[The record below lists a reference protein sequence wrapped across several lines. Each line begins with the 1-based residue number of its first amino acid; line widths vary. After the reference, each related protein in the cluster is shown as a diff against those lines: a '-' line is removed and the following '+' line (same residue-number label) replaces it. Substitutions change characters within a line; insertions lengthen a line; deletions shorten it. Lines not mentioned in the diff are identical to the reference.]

1 MVYYNRDINIG
12 LGEST
17 MSLDTTDIDSRL
29 AFFGELLSCHTQF
42 YLWSYDPEGSLL
54 GTNCPDLVLNKIFQ
68 KSACYDKMME
78 NANLSELPVIMSIPF
93 GLMWAAAFERDAGE
107 LVRIHL
113 LGPVFTTEPTMSDFY
128 HSLGGSGISPHW
140 RPKLVRV
147 LQSVPVVT
155 YTTFSQQVAMLH
167 YCVTG
172 EKIVISDITFQQLGS
187 VSTSGPPSSD
197 SERRSDRAKLYMAEQ
212 AMLQMIREGNVN
224 YEGALQTTA
233 NTSSQ
238 SSQNLAG
245 SALQKAKV
253 SRIIFTTLCSR
264 AAMEGGVSPEVAY
277 TRADNYVQDIVNA
290 STVTE
295 VSNIGKS
302 LYEDFIHL
310 AHKQRTNQKYSK
322 PIQNCCDYIENHLG
336 EPISISVLAKRIGYS
351 DYYLSRKFK
360 AETGDSVGDYIKF
373 AKIERAKLLLTT
385 TQMSIQSISDSLGF
399 GTRNFFSETFRKIA
413 GMPPAAYRKKHQ
425 YL

>member
-1 MVYYNRDINIG
+1 
-12 LGEST
+12 
-17 MSLDTTDIDSRL
+17 MSLDMTDIDSRL
-29 AFFGELLSCHTQF
+29 TFFGELLSCHARF
-42 YLWSYDPEGSLL
+42 YLWSYDPVGSLL
-54 GTNCPDLVLNKIFQ
+54 DTNCPDLVLNKVFQ
-68 KSACYDKMME
+68 RSPCYTKMLESAS
-78 NANLSELPVIMSIPF
+78 LSELPVIMSVPF
-93 GLMWAAAFERDAGE
+93 GLMWTAVFERDGGE

-128 HSLGGSGISPHW
+128 HALGGSDVSPHW
-140 RPKLVRV
+140 RPKLIRIM
-147 LQSVPVVT
+147 QRVPVVT
-155 YTTFSQQVAMLH
+155 YTAFSQQAVMLH

-172 EKIVISDITFQQLGS
+172 EKIISTDITFQQLG
-187 VSTSGPPSSD
+187 GPSSAELPSAG
-197 SERRSDRAKLYMAEQ
+197 SERQSDRARLYMAEQ
-212 AMLQMIREGNVN
+212 AMLHMIREGNVD
-224 YEGALQTTA
+224 YEEALHTTS

-253 SRIIFTTLCSR
+253 SRIVFATLCSR

-277 TRADNYVQDIVNA
+277 TRADNYIQDIVNA
-290 STVTE
+290 KTVTE
-295 VSNIGKS
+295 VSSISKS

-310 AHKQRTNQKYSK
+310 VHKQRTNLKYSK

-336 EPISISVLAKRIGYS
+336 EPISISLLAQRIGYS

-360 AETGDSVGDYIKF
+360 AETGDSIGDYIKF
-373 AKIERAKLLLTT
+373 AKVERAKLLLTT
-385 TQMSIQSISDSLGF
+385 TQLSIQSISDSLGF

-413 GMPPAAYRKKHQ
+413 GMPPAAYRKQYQ

>member
-1 MVYYNRDINIG
+1 
-12 LGEST
+12 
-17 MSLDTTDIDSRL
+17 MSLDMTDIDSRL
-29 AFFGELLSCHTQF
+29 AFFGELLSCHTRF
-42 YLWSYDPEGSLL
+42 YLWSYDPDGSLL
-54 GTNCPDLVLNKIFQ
+54 DTNCPDLVLNKVFQ
-68 KSACYDKMME
+68 RSPCYTKMLESAS
-78 NANLSELPVIMSIPF
+78 LSELPVIMSVPF
-93 GLMWAAAFERDAGE
+93 GLMWTAVFERDEGE

-128 HSLGGSGISPHW
+128 HNLSDSGISSHW
-140 RPKLVRV
+140 RPKLIRI
-147 LQSVPVVT
+147 LQRVPVIT
-155 YTTFSQQVAMLH
+155 YTTFSQQAVMLH

-172 EKIVISDITFQQLGS
+172 EKIITTDITFQQLG
-187 VSTSGPPSSD
+187 GPSLAEPPPAG
-197 SERRSDRAKLYMAEQ
+197 SERQSDRARLYMAEQ
-212 AMLQMIREGNVN
+212 AMLHMIREGNVD
-224 YEGALQTTA
+224 YEEALHTTA

-290 STVTE
+290 KTVTE
-295 VSNIGKS
+295 VSGISKS

-310 AHKQRTNQKYSK
+310 VHKQRTNLKYSK

-336 EPISISVLAKRIGYS
+336 EPISISLLAQRIGYS

-360 AETGDSVGDYIKF
+360 AETGDSIGDYIKF
-373 AKIERAKLLLTT
+373 AKVERAKLLLTT
-385 TQMSIQSISDSLGF
+385 TQLSIQSISDSLGF

-413 GMPPAAYRKKHQ
+413 GMPPAAYRKQYQ

>member
-1 MVYYNRDINIG
+1 
-12 LGEST
+12 
-17 MSLDTTDIDSRL
+17 MSLDMTEIDSRL
-29 AFFGELLSCHTQF
+29 AFFGELLSCHTRF

-54 GTNCPDLVLNKIFQ
+54 STNCPDLVLNKIFQ
-68 KSACYDKMME
+68 KSACYDRMME
-78 NANLSELPVIMSIPF
+78 NASLSELPVIMSIPF
-93 GLMWAAAFERDAGE
+93 GLMWAAAFERSEDE

-113 LGPVFTTEPTMSDFY
+113 LGPIFTTEPVMSDFY
-128 HSLGGSGISPHW
+128 HSLGGSSVTPHW
-140 RPKLVRV
+140 RPKLIRI
-147 LQSVPVVT
+147 LQRVPVVT

-172 EKIVISDITFQQLGS
+172 EKIIISDITFQQLG
-187 VSTSGPPSSD
+187 TSAAAAPLASD

-212 AMLQMIREGNVN
+212 AMLQMIREGNLN
-224 YEGALQTTA
+224 YEDALQTTA

-253 SRIIFTTLCSR
+253 SRIVFTTLCSR

-290 STVTE
+290 TTVTE

-310 AHKQRTNQKYSK
+310 AHKQRTNLKYSK
-322 PIQNCCDYIENHLG
+322 PIQNCCDYIENHLD
-336 EPISISVLAKRIGYS
+336 EPISISLLAQRIGYT

-360 AETGDSVGDYIKF
+360 AETGDSISDYIKF

-385 TQMSIQSISDSLGF
+385 TQMSIQAISDSLGF
-399 GTRNFFSETFRKIA
+399 STRNFFATTFCKIA
-413 GMPPAAYRKKHQ
+413 GVPPAAYRKQHQ

>member
-1 MVYYNRDINIG
+1 
-12 LGEST
+12 
-17 MSLDTTDIDSRL
+17 MSLDATAIDSRL
-29 AFFGELLSCHTQF
+29 AFFGELLSCHTRF
-42 YLWSYDPEGSLL
+42 YLWSYDSEGSLL

-68 KSACYDKMME
+68 KSACYNKMME
-78 NANLSELPVIMSIPF
+78 NASLSELPIIMSIPF
-93 GLMWAAAFERDAGE
+93 GLMWAAAFERDEGK

-128 HSLGGSGISPHW
+128 HNLSDTGISSHW
-140 RPKLVRV
+140 RPKLIRI
-147 LQSVPVVT
+147 LQRVPVIT
-155 YTTFSQQVAMLH
+155 YTAFSQQAVMLH

-172 EKIVISDITFQQLGS
+172 EKIITTDITFQHLGAS
-187 VSTSGPPSSD
+187 SASSLPSAD
-197 SERRSDRAKLYMAEQ
+197 NERRSDRTRLYMAEQ
-212 AMLQMIREGNVN
+212 AMLHMIREGNLD
-224 YEGALQTTA
+224 YEDALHTTS

-238 SSQNLAG
+238 SSQNLSG

-290 STVTE
+290 KTVTE
-295 VSNIGKS
+295 VSSIGKS
-302 LYEDFIHL
+302 LYEDFVQL
-310 AHKQRTNQKYSK
+310 VHKQRTNLKYSK
-322 PIQNCCDYIENHLG
+322 PVQNCCDYIENHLG
-336 EPISISVLAKRIGYS
+336 EPISISLLAQRIGYS

-360 AETGDSVGDYIKF
+360 AETGDSIGDYIKF
-373 AKIERAKLLLTT
+373 VKIERAKLLLAT

-413 GMPPAAYRKKHQ
+413 GMPPAAYRKQHQ

>member
-1 MVYYNRDINIG
+1 
-12 LGEST
+12 

-29 AFFGELLSCHTQF
+29 AFFGELLSCHTRF

-54 GTNCPDLVLNKIFQ
+54 GTNCPDLVLNKVFQ
-68 KSACYDKMME
+68 KSACYKKMME
-78 NANLSELPVIMSIPF
+78 NASLSELPVIMSIPF
-93 GLMWAAAFERDAGE
+93 GLMWAAAFERSAGE

-113 LGPVFTTEPTMSDFY
+113 LGPIFTTEPTMSDFY
-128 HSLGGSGISPHW
+128 HSLDDSVISPHW
-140 RPKLVRV
+140 RPKLIRIM
-147 LQSVPVVT
+147 QRVPVVT
-155 YTTFSQQVAMLH
+155 YTTFSQQAIMLH
-167 YCVTG
+167 YCVTE
-172 EKIVISDITFQQLGS
+172 EKIIASDITFQQLGPLS
-187 VSTSGPPSSD
+187 SSSLPPAD
-197 SERRSDRAKLYMAEQ
+197 NERRSDRSRIYMAEQ

-224 YEGALQTTA
+224 YEDVLQITA

-264 AAMEGGVSPEVAY
+264 AAMEGGVSPEEAF

-290 STVTE
+290 KTVTE
-295 VSNIGKS
+295 ISNISKS
-302 LYEDFIHL
+302 LYEDFVQL
-310 AHKQRTNQKYSK
+310 VHKQRTNSKYSK
-322 PIQNCCDYIENHLG
+322 PVQNCCDYIENHLG
-336 EPISISVLAKRIGYS
+336 EPISISLLAQRIGYS

-360 AETGDSVGDYIKF
+360 AETGDSIGDYIKF
-373 AKIERAKLLLTT
+373 AKVERAKLLLTT

-413 GMPPAAYRKKHQ
+413 GIPPAAYRKQHQ

>member
-1 MVYYNRDINIG
+1 
-12 LGEST
+12 
-17 MSLDTTDIDSRL
+17 MSLDMTDIDSRL
-29 AFFGELLSCHTQF
+29 TFFGELLSCHTRF
-42 YLWSYDPEGSLL
+42 YLWSYDSEGSLL

-68 KSACYDKMME
+68 KTACYDKMME
-78 NANLSELPVIMSIPF
+78 NASLSELPVIMSIPF
-93 GLMWAAAFERDAGE
+93 GLMWAAAFEREGGE
-107 LVRIHL
+107 LIRIHL
-113 LGPVFTTEPTMSDFY
+113 MGPVFTMEPTMSDFY
-128 HSLGGSGISPHW
+128 HSLGGSGVSPHW
-140 RPKLVRV
+140 SPKLIRI
-147 LQSVPVVT
+147 LQRVPVVT
-155 YTTFSQQVAMLH
+155 YTAFSQQAAMLH

-172 EKIVISDITFQQLGS
+172 EKIITSDITFQQLGAPA
-187 VSTSGPPSSD
+187 TTPPFSG

-224 YEGALQTTA
+224 YEDALQTTA

-277 TRADNYVQDIVNA
+277 TRADNYVQDIMNA
-290 STVTE
+290 TTVTE

-310 AHKQRTNQKYSK
+310 AHKQRTNLKYSK

-336 EPISISVLAKRIGYS
+336 EPISISLLAQRIGYS

-360 AETGDSVGDYIKF
+360 AETGDSISDYIKF

-385 TQMSIQSISDSLGF
+385 TQMSIQTISDSLGF
-399 GTRNFFSETFRKIA
+399 STRNFFATTFCKIA
-413 GMPPAAYRKKHQ
+413 GVPPAAYRKQYQ

>member
-1 MVYYNRDINIG
+1 
-12 LGEST
+12 
-17 MSLDTTDIDSRL
+17 MSLDMTDIDSRL
-29 AFFGELLSCHTQF
+29 AFFGELLSCHTRF

-54 GTNCPDLVLNKIFQ
+54 GTNCPDLVLNKVFQ
-68 KSACYDKMME
+68 KSVCYNKMME
-78 NANLSELPVIMSIPF
+78 NASLSELPVIMSIPF
-93 GLMWAAAFERDAGE
+93 GLMWAAALGAEGGE
-107 LVRIHL
+107 LIRIHL
-113 LGPVFTTEPTMSDFY
+113 LGPVFTAEPTMADFY
-128 HSLGGSGISPHW
+128 HSLTGSGISPHW
-140 RPKLVRV
+140 RPKLIRT
-147 LQSVPVVT
+147 LQRVPVIT
-155 YTTFSQQVAMLH
+155 YTVFSQQTVMLH

-172 EKIVISDITFQQLGS
+172 EKIITSDITFQQLG
-187 VSTSGPPSSD
+187 GPPSAD
-197 SERRSDRAKLYMAEQ
+197 PLHTDGGNRSDRTRLYMAEQ
-212 AMLQMIREGNVN
+212 AMLHMIREGSLN
-224 YEGALQTTA
+224 YEDALHTTA

-290 STVTE
+290 KTVAE
-295 VSNIGKS
+295 VSSIGKS

-310 AHKQRTNQKYSK
+310 VHKQRTNLKYSK

-336 EPISISVLAKRIGYS
+336 EPISISLLAKRIGYS

-360 AETGDSVGDYIKF
+360 AETGDSIGDYIKF
-373 AKIERAKLLLTT
+373 AKIERAKMLLTT
-385 TQMSIQSISDSLGF
+385 SQMSIQSISDSLGF
-399 GTRNFFSETFRKIA
+399 STRNFFAETFRRIV
-413 GMPPAAYRKKHQ
+413 GIPPATYRKQYQ